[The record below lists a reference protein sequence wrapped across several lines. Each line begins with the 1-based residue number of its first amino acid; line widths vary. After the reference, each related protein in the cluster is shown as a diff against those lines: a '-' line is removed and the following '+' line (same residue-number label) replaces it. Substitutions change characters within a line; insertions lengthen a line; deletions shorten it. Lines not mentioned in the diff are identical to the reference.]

1 MSTPESNQHDL
12 DDLETPTPAEATGAP
27 TSNGGGVKASMR
39 VAGLVALSTAAVI
52 VLGKLA
58 ELLVGPRP

>member
-1 MSTPESNQHDL
+1 MSAPESNSPVLDEL
-12 DDLETPTPAEATGAP
+12 DDTTSTEANAA
-27 TSNGGGVKASMR
+27 SAASGGGVRASMR

-58 ELLVGPRP
+58 QLLVGPRP